1 MMLVDLRALP
11 RAEKRNQYVGNSW
24 ARRRTPDSTCVAPTK
39 RTQLEAFL
47 DEYRRRLP
55 DRLGLI
61 KHMTFVENVWFSE
74 AITCDGASERVADI
88 LRDQILAG

>member
-1 MMLVDLRALP
+1 MGTASDPGFDLRSAD
-11 RAEKRNQYVGNSW
+11 E
-24 ARRRTPDSTCVAPTK
+24 

-74 AITCDGASERVADI
+74 AITCDGARERVADI

>member
-1 MMLVDLRALP
+1 MGTASDPGFDLRSAD
-11 RAEKRNQYVGNSW
+11 E
-24 ARRRTPDSTCVAPTK
+24 

-74 AITCDGASERVADI
+74 AITCDGARERVADI
-88 LRDQILAG
+88 LCDQILAG